1 MMSWLETL
9 QLHSYDVREENLSHG
24 LAAMEH
30 TADVGNVMDD
40 GDGVSTVAS
49 AAPTVQEGQDVMCNG
64 NSNEHI
70 SEKVP
75 SP

>member
-24 LAAMEH
+24 LAA
-30 TADVGNVMDD
+30 DVGIVMDD

-49 AAPTVQEGQDVMCNG
+49 AAPVVQEGQDVMCNG
-64 NSNEHI
+64 NSKDHL

>member
-9 QLHSYDVREENLSHG
+9 KLHSYDIREDNLSHG
-24 LAAMEH
+24 LAAPGQ
-30 TADVGNVMDD
+30 AANVVDVLDD
-40 GDGVSTVAS
+40 GDGLSTVAS
-49 AAPTVQEGQDVMCNG
+49 AAPVVQEGQDVVCNG
-64 NSNEHI
+64 NSNEHL

>member
-9 QLHSYDVREENLSHG
+9 KLHSYDIREDNLSHG
-24 LAAMEH
+24 LAVVGQA
-30 TADVGNVMDD
+30 ADVVDVTDN
-40 GDGVSTVAS
+40 GDGLSAVAS
-49 AAPTVQEGQDVMCNG
+49 AAPVVQEDQDLMCNG
-64 NSNEHI
+64 NSNEHL

>member
-9 QLHSYDVREENLSHG
+9 KLHSYDIREDNLSHG
-24 LAAMEH
+24 LAAPGQ
-30 TADVGNVMDD
+30 AANVVDILDD
-40 GDGVSTVAS
+40 GDGLSTVAS
-49 AAPTVQEGQDVMCNG
+49 AAPVVQKGQDVVCNG
-64 NSNEHI
+64 NSNELL